1 MISGKFLLGYDY
13 LQARMRAQL
22 YLPEV
27 QASAHAGAG
36 SSTSL
41 VTSVFL
47 GANALTELA
56 VGLAC
61 GL

>member
-13 LQARMRAQL
+13 LQAHMRAQL

-27 QASAHAGAG
+27 QASSHAGAG

-41 VTSVFL
+41 
-47 GANALTELA
+47 
-56 VGLAC
+56 
-61 GL
+61 